1 MGAVGRPVHLPPQQ
15 NNSESP
21 QGAQCVAQY
30 TFNLQTLR
38 STLPAKTLVV
48 LGEGVRTI
56 ITETPVDGSAFRSPH
71 INLSGAV

>member
-56 ITETPVDGSAFRSPH
+56 ITETQSTDLRFVPPT
-71 INLSGAV
+71 